1 MSDEDILQAIK
12 RMEAAD
18 RARRAA
24 TPSTPAFHKAAADV
38 EDEAR
43 RILRLT
49 QEGEIEAIRSEE
61 PAQSPDPL
69 DEV

>member
-1 MSDEDILQAIK
+1 MSDDDIVQAIK

-24 TPSTPAFHKAAADV
+24 TPSTPAFHNAAADV
-38 EDEAR
+38 EDQAR
-43 RILRLT
+43 RIVQLT
-49 QEGEIEAIRSEE
+49 KEVELDAIRSEE